1 VRTPLPARAVRS
13 NVRAMRPI
21 ALASLLS
28 TLVLCAGALCACGQS
43 KADKASDKVCDAR
56 DDIAK
61 QVKELQ
67 GLTLS
72 TATVDQV
79 TSNLNAIKDDLS
91 NIADAS
97 GDLSDE
103 RRKDVQAANE
113 EFKAT
118 MSQIATSVGK
128 SLSLEDAR
136 TQVSQAL
143 KQLASSYQS
152 TFGQLDCS

>member
-1 VRTPLPARAVRS
+1 
-13 NVRAMRPI
+13 MRRI
-21 ALASLLS
+21 APVLLFLS
-28 TLVLCAGALCACGQS
+28 LVLCVGALSACGQS

-56 DDIAK
+56 DDIGK

-67 GLTLS
+67 GLTLT

-79 TSNLNAIKDDLS
+79 TSSLDAIKKDLS
-91 NIADAS
+91 DIADAT

-113 EFKAT
+113 AFKAT
-118 MSQIATSVGK
+118 MSQIASNVGK
-128 SLSLEDAR
+128 SLSLENAG
-136 TQVSQAL
+136 TQTKQAL
-143 KQLASSYQS
+143 QQLADSYQS